1 MAPLGSVLIT
11 GCSDGGS
18 GSALASVFQQHGYL
32 VFATAPD
39 IKKMTK
45 LETLDNVKLLALDV
59 CSSKQIREAVEFVSK
74 ETGGS
79 LNYLIN
85 CAARNRYMPILD
97 EDIEEAKKNYEINVW
112 GPLAVTKAFSPLLIK
127 TKGTFVFVTSVAG
140 YLNTPYQGVYAAA
153 KRSEE
158 IIADTLRLELA
169 PFNVKVLCV
178 VTGAMDTNIQ
188 THFKDLKLPDV
199 SLYTP
204 IESTIRDRANG
215 IDGAKRMDPSDYA
228 KSVVAD
234 ILKGKT
240 GKVWHG
246 WSAGTVKYTTT
257 FLPTYLMD
265 KGVVIGTGLDG
276 LAKQV
281 Q

>member
-39 IKKMTK
+39 TKKMSR
-45 LETLDNVKLLALDV
+45 LETFDNVKLLALDV
-59 CSSKQIREAVEFVSK
+59 RSSEQIRAAVELVGK

-97 EDIEEAKKNYEINVW
+97 EDIEEAKKLYDINVW
-112 GPLAVTKAFSPLLIK
+112 GPLAVTKAFSPLIIK
-127 TKGTFVFVTSVAG
+127 AKGTLVFITSVAG
-140 YLNTPYQGVYAAA
+140 CLNTPYQGVYAAA

-158 IIADTLRLELA
+158 IIADTLRLELT

-178 VTGAMDTNIQ
+178 VTGAVDTNIQ
-188 THFKDLKLPDV
+188 THFKDLKLPAD

-204 IESTIRDRANG
+204 IESTICDRAKGN
-215 IDGAKRMDPSDYA
+215 DGAKRIDPTDYA
-228 KSVVAD
+228 KRVAAD

-240 GKVWHG
+240 GKIWHG
-246 WSAGTVKYTTT
+246 WSAGTVKFTTS
-257 FLPTYLMD
+257 FLPTSLMD
-265 KGVVIGTGLDG
+265 KGVVIGTGLDV
-276 LAKQV
+276 LAKHV
-281 Q
+281 E